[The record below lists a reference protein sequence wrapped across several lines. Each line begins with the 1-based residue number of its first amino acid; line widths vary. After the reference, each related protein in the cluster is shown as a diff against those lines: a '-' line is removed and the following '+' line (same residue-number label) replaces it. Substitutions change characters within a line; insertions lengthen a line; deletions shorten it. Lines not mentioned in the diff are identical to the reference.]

1 MEPEARSRNEPHNRA
16 SVTVQTLTNLL
27 RSATDRTRFV
37 GARVLGGAALAGVL
51 AVSMAACTAGPVAP
65 EPSAS
70 TTTKPAPAAG
80 LPTLEPGPPPEFAPD
95 GTAAENL
102 PFFDYTTIM
111 VILGGDDI
119 GGPEII
125 DGLAAAGFDK
135 SQMQVS
141 RDTTPTGLQADS
153 IQFSVLFH
161 DECLI
166 GQWGASTGFHSM
178 IAPPLATEQCLVGST
193 RPIDW

>member
-1 MEPEARSRNEPHNRA
+1 MVPEVRFGSSQNAHD
-16 SVTVQTLTNLL
+16 QTTAQTRILPL
-27 RSATDRTRFV
+27 RSANGPRRPRFT
-37 GARVLGGAALAGVL
+37 GVLGTAALAGVL
-51 AVSMAACTAGPVAP
+51 AVSLAACTAAP
-65 EPSAS
+65 EPPEASAS
-70 TTTKPAPAAG
+70 VRTSTKPAPG

-95 GTAAENL
+95 GSAAENL
-102 PFFDYTTIM
+102 PFFDYTNIM
-111 VILGGDDI
+111 MILNGDDI
-119 GGPEII
+119 GGPQII

-153 IQFSVLFH
+153 IQFSVAFH

-166 GQWGASTGFHSM
+166 GQWGSSTGYHSM
-178 IAPPLATEQCLVGST
+178 VAQPLGTGQCLVGET